1 MIETRGFKV
10 FRFFGLAFLS
20 LVVVVPLYVVLTT
33 SIKPLADVQGLFT
46 WIPSRVTL
54 EPYVQIWQTVPLA
67 SYFKNSLIVTI
78 SATILSVAMAVLAA
92 YALARLRF
100 RGQRSFSLVVLSTQ
114 MFPGILFLLPLFLIF
129 VQIQRTIGV
138 QLTGSYLGLVIT
150 YMTFSL
156 PFSIWMLTGYFASI
170 PKELEEASMIDGT
183 GRLGALFRVII
194 PVAKPGIIA
203 VAVYA
208 FITAWGEVLFAS
220 VLTSKDTRTLSIGL
234 RAYASQQDVYWNQLM
249 AASVVV
255 SLPVL
260 IGFMLVQK
268 HLITGLS
275 SGAVK

>member
-1 MIETRGFKV
+1 MIETRGFKI

-20 LVVVVPLYVVLTT
+20 LVVVIPLYVVLTT

-67 SYFKNSLIVTI
+67 DYFKNSLIVTI

-92 YALARLRF
+92 YSLARLRF

-129 VQIQRTIGV
+129 VQIQRTVGV
-138 QLTGSYLGLVIT
+138 QLTGSYLGLIIT

>member
-1 MIETRGFKV
+1 MIETRGFKI

-20 LVVVVPLYVVLTT
+20 IVVIVPLYVVLTT

-54 EPYVQIWQTVPLA
+54 EPYLQIWQTVPLA
-67 SYFKNSLIVTI
+67 TYFKNSLIVTV

-92 YALARLRF
+92 YALARMRF

-129 VQIQRTIGV
+129 VQIQRTVGV
-138 QLTGSYLGLVIT
+138 QLTGSYLGLIIT

-183 GRLGALFRVII
+183 GRLGALFRVVI

>member
-1 MIETRGFKV
+1 MIETRGFKI

-46 WIPSRVTL
+46 WIPTRVTL

-67 SYFKNSLIVTI
+67 SYFKNSLIVTV
-78 SATILSVAMAVLAA
+78 SATVLSVAMAVLAA
-92 YALARLRF
+92 YSLARLRF

-129 VQIQRTIGV
+129 VQIQRTVGV
-138 QLTGSYLGLVIT
+138 QLTGSYLGLIIT

>member
-33 SIKPLADVQGLFT
+33 SIMPLADVQGLFT

-78 SATILSVAMAVLAA
+78 SATVLSVAMAVLAA
-92 YALARLRF
+92 YSLARLRF
-100 RGQRSFSLVVLSTQ
+100 KGQRSFSLVVLSTQ

-138 QLTGSYLGLVIT
+138 QLTGSYLGLIIT

>member
-67 SYFKNSLIVTI
+67 SYFKNSLIVTV

-100 RGQRSFSLVVLSTQ
+100 KGQRSFSLVVLSTQ

-129 VQIQRTIGV
+129 VQIQRTVGV
-138 QLTGSYLGLVIT
+138 QLTGSYLGLIIT

>member
-1 MIETRGFKV
+1 MIETRGFKI

-20 LVVVVPLYVVLTT
+20 LVVIIPLYVVLTT

-67 SYFKNSLIVTI
+67 DYFKNSLIVTI

-92 YALARLRF
+92 YSLARLRF

-129 VQIQRTIGV
+129 VQIQRTVGV
-138 QLTGSYLGLVIT
+138 QLTGSYLGLIIT

>member
-1 MIETRGFKV
+1 MIETRGFKI

-20 LVVVVPLYVVLTT
+20 LVVVIPLYVVLTT

-67 SYFKNSLIVTI
+67 SYFKNSLIVTV

-100 RGQRSFSLVVLSTQ
+100 KGQRSFSLVVLSTQ

-129 VQIQRTIGV
+129 VQIQRTVGV
-138 QLTGSYLGLVIT
+138 QLTGSYLGLIIT

>member
-1 MIETRGFKV
+1 MIETRGFKI

-46 WIPSRVTL
+46 WIPTRVTL

-67 SYFKNSLIVTI
+67 SYFKNSLIVTV
-78 SATILSVAMAVLAA
+78 SATVLSVSMAVLAA
-92 YALARLRF
+92 YSLARLRF

-129 VQIQRTIGV
+129 VQIQRTVGV
-138 QLTGSYLGLVIT
+138 QLTGSYLGLIIT

>member
-20 LVVVVPLYVVLTT
+20 FVVLVPLYVVLTT
-33 SIKPLADVQGLFT
+33 SIKPLADVQGLFQ

-67 SYFKNSLIVTI
+67 QYFRNSLVITT
-78 SATILSVAMAVLAA
+78 SATVLSVAMAVLAA

>member
-1 MIETRGFKV
+1 MIETRGFKI

-20 LVVVVPLYVVLTT
+20 IVVIIPLYVVLTT

-46 WIPSRVTL
+46 WIPTRVTL

-67 SYFKNSLIVTI
+67 SYFKNSLIVTV

-92 YALARLRF
+92 YSLARMRF

-129 VQIQRTIGV
+129 VQIQRTVGV
-138 QLTGSYLGLVIT
+138 QLTGSYLGLIIT

>member
-20 LVVVVPLYVVLTT
+20 FVVLVPLYVVLTT
-33 SIKPLADVQGLFT
+33 SIKPLADVQGLFQ

-67 SYFKNSLIVTI
+67 QYFRNSLIITT
-78 SATILSVAMAVLAA
+78 SATVLSVAMAVLAA
-92 YALARLRF
+92 YSLARLRF
-100 RGQRSFSLVVLSTQ
+100 KGQRSFSLVVLSTQ

-129 VQIQRTIGV
+129 VQIQRTVGV
-138 QLTGSYLGLVIT
+138 QLTGSYLGLIIT

>member
-78 SATILSVAMAVLAA
+78 SATVLSVAMAVLAA
-92 YALARLRF
+92 YSLARLRF
-100 RGQRSFSLVVLSTQ
+100 KGQRSFSLVVLSTQ

-129 VQIQRTIGV
+129 VQIQRTVGV
-138 QLTGSYLGLVIT
+138 QLTGSYLGLIIT

-183 GRLGALFRVII
+183 GRLGALFRVVI

>member
-1 MIETRGFKV
+1 MIETRGFKI
-10 FRFFGLAFLS
+10 FRFFGLLFLS

-78 SATILSVAMAVLAA
+78 SATVLSVSMAVLAA
-92 YALARLRF
+92 YSLARLRF

-129 VQIQRTIGV
+129 VQIQRTVGV
-138 QLTGSYLGLVIT
+138 QLTGSYLGLIIT

>member
-78 SATILSVAMAVLAA
+78 SATVLSVAMAVLAA
-92 YALARLRF
+92 YSLARLRF
-100 RGQRSFSLVVLSTQ
+100 KGQRSFSLVVLSTQ

-129 VQIQRTIGV
+129 VQIQRTVGV
-138 QLTGSYLGLVIT
+138 QLTGSYLGLIIT

-183 GRLGALFRVII
+183 GRLGALFRVVI

-268 HLITGLS
+268 HLIPGLS

>member
-1 MIETRGFKV
+1 
-10 FRFFGLAFLS
+10 
-20 LVVVVPLYVVLTT
+20 VVVPLYVVLTT

-78 SATILSVAMAVLAA
+78 SATVLSVAMAVLAA
-92 YALARLRF
+92 YSLARLRF
-100 RGQRSFSLVVLSTQ
+100 KGQRSFSLVVLSTQ

-129 VQIQRTIGV
+129 VQIQRTVGV
-138 QLTGSYLGLVIT
+138 QLTGSYLGLIIT

>member
-10 FRFFGLAFLS
+10 FRFVGLAFLS
-20 LVVVVPLYVVLTT
+20 FVVLVPLYVVLTT
-33 SIKPLADVQGLFT
+33 SIKPLADVQGLFQ

-67 SYFKNSLIVTI
+67 QYFRNSLIVTI
-78 SATILSVAMAVLAA
+78 SATLLSVAMAVLAA
-92 YALARLRF
+92 YSLARLRF

-138 QLTGSYLGLVIT
+138 QLTGSYLGLIIT

-220 VLTSKDTRTLSIGL
+220 VLTNRDTRTLSIGL